1 MQNLPA
7 LDTSALSTYITTT
20 IGGNVLAVGTA
31 VLTLAAIAM
40 GIRWVKA
47 TFF

>member
-1 MQNLPA
+1 MGDITTEA
-7 LDTSALSTYITTT
+7 LATLATVDTS
-20 IGGNVLAVGTA
+20 VLAVGTA
-31 VLTLAAIAM
+31 IVALAAVAM